1 MEMKACT
8 RATIIFIILL
18 SSAAFFPLSTAI
30 SRTTESGLFCGIARP
45 PPSAAASFIPSFV
58 KEMESLSQIITTK
71 KFATYHLNT
80 SSISFYS
87 LAQCHVD
94 LSHTDCLLCYAAART
109 KLPRCLPSVSARIYL
124 DGCFLR
130 YDNYSF
136 YRESVSPSLD
146 NFTCKGGQAPQLI
159 AFAASVRYAVA
170 NVTRKAVDGNGF
182 FGVAEVGGVY
192 ALAQCWESVGRD
204 GCSKCLAKA
213 AAAVVGGCLPRME
226 GRGMNAGCFLKY
238 STQKFYSNR
247 GDRVNRHGDSS
258 LGVIMAAVLASAA
271 FAMLAFFAVYAS
283 YLRCLKAKQARDNM
297 GKVSISFHKSNM
309 SFKYET
315 LEKATDY
322 FSLSKKLGQGGAGT
336 VYIGNLSNGQTV
348 AVKRLIFNTRQWVDE
363 FFNEVNLIS
372 GIQHKNLVKLLGCSI
387 EGPESLL
394 VYEYVCNKSLD
405 QFLFD
410 KNKNTM
416 LLNWK
421 QRLNIIVGT
430 AEGLAYL
437 HGGDGDSPV
446 RIIHRDIKS
455 SNVLLDEDFNAKI
468 ADFGLV
474 RHFGADKSH
483 LSTGIAG
490 TIGYMAPE
498 YLVRGQLTEKADV
511 YSFGVLVL
519 EIVCGKRCNAVIGE
533 SNSLLQAVW
542 LFYRTNR
549 LVEAVDPSLEGYVPV
564 EEAETVLR
572 IALLCAQASV
582 SRRPSMKQVTEMLT
596 GKDHEIG
603 APSQPPFMRGTDF
616 MYPDASSFR
625 SRSTYSSVS
634 NPETS
639 KESSSLLSS
648 ITGGGPSR
656 SQELVEE

>member
-1 MEMKACT
+1 MKEMKAWT
-8 RATIIFIILL
+8 GATIFIALI
-18 SSAAFFPLSTAI
+18 SFFQLTNAV
-30 SRTTESGLFCGIARP
+30 SRMTESGLFCGTARP

-80 SSISFYS
+80 TSISFYS
-87 LAQCHVD
+87 LAQCHAD
-94 LSHTDCLLCYAAART
+94 LSRTDCLLCYAAART

-146 NFTCKGGQAPQLI
+146 NFTCKGDPAVGADLG
-159 AFAASVRYAVA
+159 FAASVRYAVG
-170 NVTRKAVDGNGF
+170 NVTRKAAAGNGF

-204 GCSKCLAKA
+204 GCRKCLAKA
-213 AAAVVGGCLPRME
+213 AAAVVQGCLPRTE

-238 STQKFYSNR
+238 STQKLYSNR
-247 GDRVNRHGDSS
+247 GDGLTRHGTST
-258 LGVIMAAVLASAA
+258 LGVIVAAVLASAA
-271 FAMLAFFAVYAS
+271 FAMITFLAIYAS
-283 YLRCLKAKQARDNM
+283 YHRCLKAKQARKNM
-297 GKVSISFHKSNM
+297 GKVSISFNKSGM

-322 FSLSKKLGQGGAGT
+322 FSLSNKLGQGGAGT
-336 VYIGNLSNGQTV
+336 VYIGNLPNGQTV

-372 GIQHKNLVKLLGCSI
+372 GIQHKNLVKLVGCSI

-405 QFLFD
+405 HFLFD
-410 KNKNTM
+410 KNKDTM
-416 LLNWK
+416 STLNWK

-430 AEGLAYL
+430 AEGLRYL
-437 HGGDGDSPV
+437 HGGDGVSPV

-455 SNVLLDEDFNAKI
+455 SNVLLDEDLNAKI

-498 YLVRGQLTEKADV
+498 YLVRGQLSEKADV

-533 SNSLLQAVW
+533 SNSLVQAVW
-542 LFYRTNR
+542 LLYRTNR
-549 LVEAVDPSLEGYVPV
+549 LVEAVDPSLEGNLAA

-572 IALLCAQASV
+572 IGLLCAQASV
-582 SRRPSMKQVTEMLT
+582 SMRPSMKQVSEMLT
-596 GKDHEIG
+596 SNECQIG
-603 APSQPPFMRGTDF
+603 APSQPPFMRGADF
-616 MYPDASSFR
+616 DASFR
-625 SRSTYSSVS
+625 SRSRYSYSVS
-634 NPETS
+634 NPES
-639 KESSSLLSS
+639 RKESSSLLSS
-648 ITGGGPSR
+648 LTSGGGPSR
-656 SQELVEE
+656 SEEVVEE